1 MNSLDTRALAEVH
14 KALVEDLN
22 AIYEQLGSGTQ
33 LVRDDASASGMNC
46 ARYVGKIDGL
56 KLALIRIQETS
67 DDLSSSG
74 KKQAG
79 KEAA

>member
-1 MNSLDTRALAEVH
+1 MMH

-46 ARYVGKIDGL
+46 ARFIGKIDGL

-67 DDLSSSG
+67 DDLSSSSKS
-74 KKQAG
+74 KK
-79 KEAA
+79 KEDA

>member
-22 AIYEQLGSGTQ
+22 AIYEQLGAGNQ
-33 LVRDDASASGMNC
+33 LIRDDASASGMNC
-46 ARYVGKIDGL
+46 ARWIGKIDGL
-56 KLALIRIQETS
+56 KLAITRVKETS
-67 DDLSSSG
+67 DELSGSS
-74 KKQAG
+74 KKKD

>member
-1 MNSLDTRALAEVH
+1 MMH

-22 AIYEQLGSGTQ
+22 AIYEQLGSGTP

-67 DDLSSSG
+67 DDLSGSSKS
-74 KKQAG
+74 KK
-79 KEAA
+79 KEDA

>member
-46 ARYVGKIDGL
+46 ARFIGKIDGL

-67 DDLSSSG
+67 DDLSSSNKS
-74 KKQAG
+74 KK

>member
-1 MNSLDTRALAEVH
+1 MMH

-67 DDLSSSG
+67 DDLSGSSKS
-74 KKQAG
+74 KK
-79 KEAA
+79 KEDA

>member
-1 MNSLDTRALAEVH
+1 MNSLETRALAMMH

-67 DDLSSSG
+67 DDLSSSSKS
-74 KKQAG
+74 KK
-79 KEAA
+79 KEDA

>member
-1 MNSLDTRALAEVH
+1 MNSLDTRALAMMH

-67 DDLSSSG
+67 DDLSGSSKS
-74 KKQAG
+74 KK
-79 KEAA
+79 KEDA

>member
-22 AIYEQLGSGTQ
+22 AIHEQLGSGTQ

-67 DDLSSSG
+67 DDLSGSSKS
-74 KKQAG
+74 KK
-79 KEAA
+79 KEDA